1 MAWGQGYQQSYIL
14 HCNIVETQSKNE
26 IPLCS
31 VHYNEFFRAMNPQKC
46 ARCGLKPTRGKQI
59 NRHPPNPQLLNKIL
73 SASTGFQGQLK
84 PDNIVC
90 KSCYDFHRSLV
101 CECREMSTD
110 EHLQL
115 LLCQLNSQCVDI
127 TTKIATEIIIQ
138 VGKQL
143 LNNHALLLSKVYT
156 DFSARLHKEGV
167 ESVPSKRW
175 LLAEIVIKLSPHV

>member
-1 MAWGQGYQQSYIL
+1 
-14 HCNIVETQSKNE
+14 
-26 IPLCS
+26 
-31 VHYNEFFRAMNPQKC
+31 
-46 ARCGLKPTRGKQI
+46 
-59 NRHPPNPQLLNKIL
+59 
-73 SASTGFQGQLK
+73 
-84 PDNIVC
+84 
-90 KSCYDFHRSLV
+90 V

-167 ESVPSKRW
+167 ESTKVLATVKLIGHFNHTVVTLG
-175 LLAEIVIKLSPHV
+175 LLWYQHRTRARQLVQTSSLTILGTSTRVTSTRGP

>member
-1 MAWGQGYQQSYIL
+1 M
-14 HCNIVETQSKNE
+14 
-26 IPLCS
+26 
-31 VHYNEFFRAMNPQKC
+31 
-46 ARCGLKPTRGKQI
+46 
-59 NRHPPNPQLLNKIL
+59 
-73 SASTGFQGQLK
+73 
-84 PDNIVC
+84 
-90 KSCYDFHRSLV
+90 
-101 CECREMSTD
+101 CEYREMSTD

-115 LLCQLNSQCVDI
+115 LLCQLNSQCFYT

-175 LLAEIVIKLSPHV
+175 LLAEIVIKLSPHVELCCKIQKLGTMLYRSGGDILYALSYALGQASKDTSTIPPTAHLLNKHVHSTAAEFISCYRDSLASYPGSFPLTGAREERAW